1 MRKAGEA
8 LPKASP
14 PLRYRYPPRPRHAPR
29 LHAARAIRRPI
40 SMLPGTP
47 HAARAIRGLISIA
60 PGKRHAVRAI
70 RGLISMVPGTRHA
83 AMLSA
88 LTQARNLS
96 PIHAPCFGDALAP
109 FEPSPFLIIIAA
121 RPMAGYAWGKRE
133 ELCR

>member
-1 MRKAGEA
+1 MPARGFQGLVSGAAPCGRRAK
-8 LPKASP
+8 PFQKP
-14 PLRYRYPPRPRHAPR
+14 PRPCVIDIPPRPRHAPR
-29 LHAARAIRRPI
+29 LHGVRAIRRPI
-40 SMLPGTP
+40 SMVPGTR
-47 HAARAIRGLISIA
+47 HAA
-60 PGKRHAVRAI
+60 RAI